1 MSRPIL
7 FLDFDDVICLPEQGK
22 PGAYDLMLAMHEVR
36 SGRAEIADLQPIWDA
51 LFFPPAVEN
60 LRILHQEFG
69 QTYVLS
75 TSWTR
80 FMDRSSLEVTLT
92 QGGLGFVAGALH
104 PDWETH
110 KSPGSSRANE
120 IGAWLQAHPE
130 VHDWIAIDD
139 DWSGTGFDDASGRVV
154 ICEAGKGFTSVEL
167 ELARAFLESPSPS
180 GKEDKKALAL
190 RQA

>member
-1 MSRPIL
+1 VSRPIL

-69 QTYVLS
+69 PTYVLS

-80 FMDRSSLEVTLT
+80 FMDLASLEVTLR

-130 VHDWIAIDD
+130 FRSWVALDD
-139 DWSGTGFDDASGRVV
+139 TYSGKGLDEASGRVV
-154 ICEAGKGFTSVEL
+154 ICEVGKGFTSVEL
-167 ELARAFLESPSPS
+167 ELARALFASPSPS
-180 GKEDKKALAL
+180 FQEVKKAPAL